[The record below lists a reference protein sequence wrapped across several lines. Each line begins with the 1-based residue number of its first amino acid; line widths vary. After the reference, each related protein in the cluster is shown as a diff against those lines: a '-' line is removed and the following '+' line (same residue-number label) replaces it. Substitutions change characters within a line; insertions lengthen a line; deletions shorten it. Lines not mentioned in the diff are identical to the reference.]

1 MDRVLLFLSALAAIF
16 ILCQWFIFV
25 SVRKYLFQRYNPVSR
40 KVAYSVLGL
49 LGLANLLALKSAY
62 DLFPP
67 DSWGNLAAS
76 VAYFSYLG
84 CVLILSIFFLAL
96 GGVSQ
101 VLRLKDALFQTI
113 NSRKR
118 HTGALSGGKAGCVS
132 PVGCKAKPIEVLCE
146 QKGLAWCKAELESYQ
161 PTEMARPVVQLK
173 PGPSSRG
180 LSSTRRSFLKWTTAA
195 GVVAAA
201 GYAGHGI
208 AEAYARP
215 VIEEFDLF
223 YPELEGLTRPLTFI
237 QITDFHFGMF
247 LGSPELE
254 RLVQLVN
261 ALEGDAVLITGDV
274 FHSPLTP
281 VERATPILKK
291 LKPRRLGNFAVLG
304 NHDFYTGE
312 WLAVQ
317 SLKESG
323 LSLLRNQWTTFREG
337 SANIHLGGIDD
348 PMVNWVWGAQFP
360 SFQGFMDK
368 APRSPGMRILLS
380 HRPNVLPIAS
390 QAGIDFVLSGHIHGG
405 QIIFPYP
412 GTDRG
417 ISIAR
422 LASPFT
428 HGWYRVGKS
437 RMYLNRG
444 IGLTFVP
451 WRINC
456 PPEITVF
463 HLHPAGDE
471 KTGVRKRLGNQN
483 QKI

>member
-1 MDRVLLFLSALAAIF
+1 MDRVLLFLSAIAAF
-16 ILCQWFIFV
+16 LILCQWFVFA
-25 SVRKYLFQRYNPVSR
+25 SVRKYLFLRYNPVSR
-40 KVAYSVLGL
+40 KVAYAVLGL

-62 DLFPP
+62 DLFSP
-67 DSWGNLAAS
+67 DSWENLAAS

-84 CVLILSIFFLAL
+84 WVLILCLFFLAL

-101 VLRLKDALFQTI
+101 VLRLKDAVIWAI
-113 NSRKR
+113 NSRR
-118 HTGALSGGKAGCVS
+118 RDTEALSRGKAGCVS
-132 PVGCKAKPIEVLCE
+132 LAGCKAESVSCQSTETTRPEVKP
-146 QKGLAWCKAELESYQ
+146 K
-161 PTEMARPVVQLK
+161 PV
-173 PGPSSRG
+173 PSSYG
-180 LSSTRRSFLKWTTAA
+180 LSSTRRSFLKWSTAT
-195 GVVAAA
+195 GLVAAA

-215 VIEEFDLF
+215 VTDEFDLF
-223 YPELEGLTRPLTFI
+223 YPELEGLSRPLTFI

-247 LGSPELE
+247 FGSPELE

-261 ALEGDAVLITGDV
+261 ALDGDAVFITGDV

-281 VERATPILKK
+281 VEHATPILKK

-312 WLAVQ
+312 FLVVQ
-317 SLKESG
+317 SLKQSG

-337 SANIHLGGIDD
+337 GADIHLGGIDD

-360 SFQGFMDK
+360 KFQGFMDK

-380 HRPNVLPIAS
+380 HRPSVLPVAS

-417 ISIAR
+417 LSIAR
-422 LASPFT
+422 VASPFT
-428 HGWYRVGKS
+428 HGWYRIGKS

-456 PPEITVF
+456 PPEITLF
-463 HLHPAGDE
+463 HLHPAGSE
-471 KTGVRKRLGNQN
+471 QTRVRKRQSNQN
-483 QKI
+483 LRI

>member
-1 MDRVLLFLSALAAIF
+1 MDRVLLFLSALAAFF
-16 ILCQWFIFV
+16 ILCQWFVFA
-25 SVRKYLFQRYNPVSR
+25 SVRKYLFQRYNPVTR

-67 DSWGNLAAS
+67 DSWENLAAS

-84 CVLILSIFFLAL
+84 CVLMLCLFFLAL

-101 VLRLKDALFQTI
+101 VLRLKDAVFSAI
-113 NSRKR
+113 NSRR
-118 HTGALSGGKAGCVS
+118 IHTGALSGGKAGCVS
-132 PVGCKAKPIEVLCE
+132 PVGCKAEPTEVVRE
-146 QKGLAWCKAELESYQ
+146 QKSFAGCKAEPESCQ
-161 PTEMARPVVQLK
+161 PRETALPEVQLK
-173 PGPSSRG
+173 PVPSSHG

-195 GVVAAA
+195 GLVAAA
-201 GYAGHGI
+201 GYAGHGV

-223 YPELEGLTRPLTFI
+223 YPELEGLSRPLTFI

-247 LGSPELE
+247 VGSPELE
-254 RLVQLVN
+254 RMVHLVN

-281 VERATPILKK
+281 VELATPILKK

-312 WLAVQ
+312 SLAVQ

-323 LSLLRNQWTTFREG
+323 LTLLRHQWITFREG
-337 SANIHLGGIDD
+337 SADIHLGGIDD

-360 SFQGFMDK
+360 KFEGFMAK
-368 APRSPGMRILLS
+368 APTSLGMRILMS
-380 HRPNVLPIAS
+380 HRPSVLPIAS

-412 GTDRG
+412 GRDRG
-417 ISIAR
+417 LSIAR

-428 HGWYRVGKS
+428 HGWYHIGKS

-456 PPEITVF
+456 PPEITCSIF
-463 HLHPAGDE
+463 TLQAMRNPACE
-471 KTGVRKRLGNQN
+471 KDRAIR
-483 QKI
+483 I

>member
-1 MDRVLLFLSALAAIF
+1 MDRVLLFLSALAALF
-16 ILCQWFIFV
+16 ILCQWFVFV
-25 SVRKYLFQRYNPVSR
+25 SIRKYLFERYNPVSR
-40 KVAYSVLGL
+40 KVAYAILGL

-62 DLFPP
+62 DLFSP
-67 DSWGNLAAS
+67 DSWENLAAS

-84 CVLILSIFFLAL
+84 CVLILCLIFLVL

-101 VLRLKDALFQTI
+101 VLRLKDAVFSAI
-113 NSRKR
+113 NSRRR
-118 HTGALSGGKAGCVS
+118 HTEALSGCQEQCLGLA
-132 PVGCKAKPIEVLCE
+132 GCKAKPIEALRE
-146 QKGLAWCKAELESYQ
+146 QKSLAGCKAEPNPCQ
-161 PTEMARPVVQLK
+161 PTETALPEIQLNPV
-173 PGPSSRG
+173 PSSLG

-195 GVVAAA
+195 GLVAAA

-215 VIEEFDLF
+215 VIEEFDLY
-223 YPELEGLTRPLTFI
+223 YPELEGLTRPLRFI

-281 VERATPILKK
+281 VERATPILKQ

-312 WLAVQ
+312 WLAVK

-337 SANIHLGGIDD
+337 SADIHLGGIDD
-348 PMVNWVWGAQFP
+348 PMVNWVWGTQFP

-417 ISIAR
+417 LSIAR

-428 HGWYRVGKS
+428 HGWYRMGKS

-444 IGLTFVP
+444 VGLTFVP

-456 PPEITVF
+456 PPEISVF
-463 HLHPAGDE
+463 HLHPAGNE
-471 KTGVRKRLGNQN
+471 KIGVRKRHGNQN